1 MATKLEPQWTADTA
15 AGSATGPSLALR
27 GWRVTNEHIN
37 ENINENMSE
46 GTDVSASE
54 VYPKQVSITLQFSSL
69 KILSEWQNCCK
80 KK

>member
-15 AGSATGPSLALR
+15 AGSATGPFLALR

-37 ENINENMSE
+37 GGKFV

-54 VYPKQVSITLQFSSL
+54 VYPKQVPQSHSVDDHRTTYLWS
-69 KILSEWQNCCK
+69 
-80 KK
+80 